1 MPAGELM
8 GRYKLICIGQ
18 KRNGYTTWKREV
30 GSFPRLKKA
39 KSAAKRDQ
47 AKSFTKTKLRWRH
60 WKSWR
65 GEKATWNSSG
75 VEHRGAYFN
84 YRIER

>member
-1 MPAGELM
+1 M

-18 KRNGYTTWKREV
+18 KRNGYTTWKREI
-30 GSFPRLKKA
+30 GTFSRLKKA

-47 AKSFTKTKLRWRH
+47 AKSFTTTKLRWRH
-60 WKSWR
+60 WRNWIT
-65 GEKATWNSSG
+65 EKAVWNSSG

>member
-1 MPAGELM
+1 M
-8 GRYKLICIGQ
+8 
-18 KRNGYTTWKREV
+18 RNIQTFKNALDL
-30 GSFPRLKKA
+30 FPRLKKA

-65 GEKATWNSSG
+65 GQKASWDSSG
-75 VEHRGAYFN
+75 VEHRGAYFT
-84 YRIER
+84 YRIET